1 LGPFLVSSAATEER
15 PLLLIMR
22 HYESPGSRVAFAVVA
37 VTMAAATI
45 GLLVLLPAKLDSQQP
60 VVLTASA
67 QDATVGMAP

>member
-1 LGPFLVSSAATEER
+1 
-15 PLLLIMR
+15 MR